1 MYDFRKLKFNPVWV
15 AIGTVWVPHLM
26 TRLPLPVTPKSLL
39 ITATVFVQIYFVY
52 LGVER
57 IIDEKAEREYAMQ
70 RKAKKK
76 K

>member
-39 ITATVFVQIYFVY
+39 ITATVLYKFILF
-52 LGVER
+52 
-57 IIDEKAEREYAMQ
+57 I
-70 RKAKKK
+70 
-76 K
+76 